1 MASQPKPTYIPVRLS
16 ALIAAFIMGL
26 GVFATIFWSLGQPLL
41 VVHSVVGGYMTSF
54 WLQRLLQ
61 KQFGW
66 WPEPVQADVLER
78 SSAELRKRRMAY
90 SISGTAIG
98 IAVFGLTGWIM
109 GGDIWI
115 LDAVMGGFGG
125 YHLATTFGERFR
137 GIATLNE
144 LALVRMRESMS
155 PVDLKPGARVPVTL
169 KTTKR

>member
-1 MASQPKPTYIPVRLS
+1 
-16 ALIAAFIMGL
+16 
-26 GVFATIFWSLGQPLL
+26 
-41 VVHSVVGGYMTSF
+41 MTSF

-61 KQFGW
+61 KGFGW
-66 WPEPVQADVLER
+66 WPEAVQADGLER
-78 SSAELRKRRMAY
+78 SAELRKRRMAY

-109 GGDIWI
+109 GESNWI
-115 LDAVMGGFGG
+115 VDAVMGGLGG
-125 YHLATTFGERFR
+125 HHTATAFGERFR
-137 GIATLNE
+137 GIATSSE